1 MKINRKITVALIR
14 EVNRSGAQLLG
25 VEQQQLTDR
34 PFAHFIADPEKGITM
49 PRKILIVED
58 NAKNRSLFRDILTF
72 HGYEVFEA
80 VDGQDGVDQARK
92 LMPDLIL
99 MDIQMPG
106 MDGLTAGSI
115 LKGDPATATLKII
128 ALTSFAMQ
136 GDREK
141 FLEAGFDGYL
151 SKPINTRELP
161 GLILHWL
168 DGGGTTMPVKP
179 LDPTEISNVAESF
192 TIPLDREVPV

>member
-1 MKINRKITVALIR
+1 
-14 EVNRSGAQLLG
+14 
-25 VEQQQLTDR
+25 
-34 PFAHFIADPEKGITM
+34 M

-58 NAKNRSLFRDILTF
+58 NTNNRSLFKDILTF
-72 HGYEVFEA
+72 HGYEVSEA

-106 MDGLTAGSI
+106 MNGMTAGSL
-115 LKGDPATATLKII
+115 LKSDPATAHLKII

-161 GLILHWL
+161 GQIKQWL
-168 DGGGTTMPVKP
+168 GEDHYEP
-179 LDPTEISNVAESF
+179 S
-192 TIPLDREVPV
+192 